1 MASATGVIARR
12 PRRRRVRFGRWLR
25 FAVLCFFSASILVP
39 LAAVL
44 LNSLKTQSEF
54 YLNPWSLPTVP
65 QFSNYVRAWT
75 EAHIPRFMLNSL
87 IVAAA
92 TTVLTLASA
101 SLAGFAFTRF
111 RFRGQRSLFGAFVL
125 LMIVPAPASIIPLYV
140 IVYELG
146 LIDTYW
152 ALILPY
158 TAGALPLAVY
168 LMRSTFASI
177 PGELID
183 AARADGCSQL
193 RALIRV
199 VLPLSGPGLATA
211 GILTFVNAW
220 NEFFL
225 SLIFIHNQ
233 SLMTLPLGLQTFI
246 YQYHVQ
252 WPLYFAGLTTAIMPL
267 VVVYVI
273 FQRQFVR
280 GLTAGA
286 VR

>member
-1 MASATGVIARR
+1 MLRRR
-12 PRRRRVRFGRWLR
+12 PRPLRVRITRWLG
-25 FAVLCFFSASILVP
+25 FAVMCVVTATIVFPLFALV
-39 LAAVL
+39 

-54 YLNPWSLPTVP
+54 YLSPWSLPSVP
-65 QFSNYVRAWT
+65 QFVNYVDAWT
-75 EAHIPRFMLNSL
+75 QAHIPSFMINSL
-87 IVAAA
+87 IVAGV
-92 TTVLTLASA
+92 TTLLTLATA
-101 SLAGFAFTRF
+101 SLAGYAFARF
-111 RFRGQRSLFGAFVL
+111 RFRLKRPLFGAFVL
-125 LMIVPAPASIIPLYV
+125 LLIVPAPASIIPLYV

-146 LIDTYW
+146 LMDTYA

-158 TAGALPLAVY
+158 TAGSLPLAVY
-168 LMRSTFASI
+168 LMRSTFITI
-177 PGELID
+177 PSELID
-183 AARADGCSQL
+183 AARADGCGQFG
-193 RALIRV
+193 AFARV
-199 VLPLSGPGLATA
+199 VLPLSGPGLATT

-225 SLIFIHNQ
+225 ALIFIHDQ

-246 YQYHVQ
+246 YQYHVE

-267 VVVYVI
+267 IVVYLV